1 MPAAPAV
8 GSNGHD
14 AHGRAGCR
22 ESLLRSR
29 PHPPARAG
37 VPVPVR
43 GDAVQAIESSGDTVS
58 DNLRFHEDGHGDS
71 TECSSSFGPSCSGS
85 DDETRSGT
93 HDMEVDSPFLGNFN
107 VDGAA
112 SLPKKPR
119 PKQVTAEWRNAV
131 RPIMWR
137 CQWLELRMKELSS
150 QVAKYDRELALISH
164 EKDLRSEMIAADSS
178 DPELAKLDV
187 QGHDRNIMKRRR
199 RQRLE
204 DIVDTSLYMDGHQ
217 IISYYHESKNRN
229 YGAETDGLLIYD
241 DAVFE
246 DTKRGVPDNTLLG
259 SKETDRVLEQYSL
272 TDILRTIDSVQSRV
286 LKLQGHLSKVCSN
299 RTQVKVP
306 PKSQKAQTQLASCK
320 KDGHRPKKKRDLN
333 SLLQEEDTHRPLVGV
348 PTALSDRCTDYVMEH
363 GKRNIAEEVA
373 TQPYAMKVTFET
385 LFGADNPLIHH
396 THLGELY
403 KENADDVLIDNR
415 AAQVE
420 GYQQFEKVKQEAQ
433 NHVDLAN
440 KVANTLLSRGEETVA
455 RQVVKLEPIYE
466 IAPSVKQASPA
477 NKRIKKP
484 KKKSGSSLPP
494 LKEQIEKSPDVPAKK
509 RTVKDLHD
517 FKNEKPVFVAVDTR
531 RSQRVRK
538 PKKYGSD

>member
-8 GSNGHD
+8 GSSGHVAD
-14 AHGRAGCR
+14 GRASCLGN
-22 ESLLRSR
+22 LLR
-29 PHPPARAG
+29 PHPPARPGPGA
-37 VPVPVR
+37 PVPVR
-43 GDAVQAIESSGDTVS
+43 GHTVETIESSGDTAA
-58 DNLRFHEDGHGDS
+58 DNLLLSEDGHGDS
-71 TECSSSFGPSCSGS
+71 TECSSSFGPSCSVS
-85 DDETRSGT
+85 DDETKSGM

-112 SLPKKPR
+112 SLPKMAR
-119 PKQVTAEWRNAV
+119 QKQVTAEWRKAV

-164 EKDLRSEMIAADSS
+164 EKDLQSEMIATDSS
-178 DPELAKLDV
+178 GPELAKQDA
-187 QGHDRNIMKRRR
+187 QGHDRNIMKRRQ

-204 DIVDTSLYMDGHQ
+204 DIVDTSLYMDSHQ
-217 IISYYHESKNRN
+217 ILSYYHESKNRN
-229 YGAETDGLLIYD
+229 SGAETDGLLIYD
-241 DAVFE
+241 DAVAE
-246 DTKRGVPDNTLLG
+246 DTKRRVPDNTLPE

-272 TDILRTIDSVQSRV
+272 TDILRTIDSIQSRV
-286 LKLQGHLSKVCSN
+286 LRLQGHLSKVCSN
-299 RTQVKVP
+299 HTQVKVP

-320 KDGHRPKKKRDLN
+320 KDGHHPQKKRDLN
-333 SLLQEEDTHRPLVGV
+333 SLLQEEDKPRPLVGV
-348 PTALSDRCTDYVMEH
+348 PTALSDRCTDYVMEC
-363 GKRNIAEEVA
+363 GKRNIAEEGA
-373 TQPYAMKVTFET
+373 TQPYAKKVTFET
-385 LFGADNPLIHH
+385 LFGADNPLIDH

-415 AAQVE
+415 AALVE

-433 NHVDLAN
+433 NHVELAN

-455 RQVVKLEPIYE
+455 RQVVKLEPVYE
-466 IAPSVKQASPA
+466 IAPSVKQVGPG
-477 NKRIKKP
+477 NKRSKKP

-494 LKEQIEKSPDVPAKK
+494 LEEQIEKSPDVPAKK
-509 RTVKDLHD
+509 RTVKDLHNL
-517 FKNEKPVFVAVDTR
+517 KNEKPVFVAVDTR